1 MITPRTA
8 KAELAVKMLAMA
20 YAYEKEIRLTVE
32 QAADSGLMQ
41 RLVDGRWDDK
51 DFLIVKP
58 GQKITEDL
66 MSEGIIRAE

>member
-32 QAADSGLMQ
+32 QAADL
-41 RLVDGRWDDK
+41 LIWIKEVDNYIKSFGK
-51 DFLIVKP
+51 
-58 GQKITEDL
+58 
-66 MSEGIIRAE
+66 